1 MVHQVTKLG
10 ERIYDNDEFLRI
22 KIEEMNIG
30 TKSPTKKPLI
40 RIQYINNMYN
50 NIQARYGEIYFGFK
64 KQDTRFFMGQYMESM

>member
-1 MVHQVTKLG
+1 L
-10 ERIYDNDEFLRI
+10 
-22 KIEEMNIG
+22 NIG